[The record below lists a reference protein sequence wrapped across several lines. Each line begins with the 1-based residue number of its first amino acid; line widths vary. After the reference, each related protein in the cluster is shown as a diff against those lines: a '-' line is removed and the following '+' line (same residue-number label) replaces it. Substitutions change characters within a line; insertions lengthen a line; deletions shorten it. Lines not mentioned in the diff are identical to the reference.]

1 VTWKAM
7 VYSATGTRHEQRGQP
22 CQDYGSY
29 RVEGVYLLGAVADG
43 AGSAKYSEV
52 GAQIAVESALD
63 VIAIQLREHSAS
75 SCEDMTQAAPAFFA
89 KVFDELLDALYQAA
103 EEIGCDLR
111 DLGCTLLAFVAAPD
125 WVAAM
130 QVGDGF
136 MVVRS
141 GEDDSYNLLFEPD
154 KGEFIN
160 ETVFVTTERAVES
173 LRVCVQPSDRPFI
186 CAATD
191 GLERVAV
198 RLHDWYPHAPF
209 FAPFEACLRQLP
221 TQTERDLYLKTF
233 LESDRLNAK
242 TDDDKTLLACLYD
255 LELPESS

>member
-7 VYSATGTRHEQRGQP
+7 VYSAMGTRHEQRGQP

-43 AGSAKYSEV
+43 AGSAKHSEV

-63 VIAIQLREHSAS
+63 AIAIQLHEHYS
-75 SCEDMTQAAPAFFA
+75 STCEDMVQTAPAFFA
-89 KVFDELLDALYQAA
+89 QVFDEVLNALHHEAKDA
-103 EEIGCDLR
+103 GCDLR

-125 WVAAM
+125 
-130 QVGDGF
+130 GF

-141 GEDDSYNLLFEPD
+141 GEDESYNLIFEPD

-209 FAPFEACLRQLP
+209 FAPFAACLRQLP